1 MATVN
6 LSEAGRRLSMT
17 PLEVVVR
24 CALRGV
30 QCESGLLEADVL
42 PVLGPVL
49 VNDGEGETRPGASA
63 IELTEA
69 DLERERRRRI
79 VRRVL
84 DKLRAM
90 PKFWPARIEMRST
103 ARGFAAA
110 DVGLALR
117 AVDVLVEC
125 GIMKAEVHGGHE
137 PRVGLDGARRAE
149 IESILAGDPIADD
162 RLRDWVD
169 NG

>member
-24 CALRGV
+24 CALRGIP
-30 QCESGLLEADVL
+30 CESGLLEADIL
-42 PVLGPVL
+42 PVLGPLL
-49 VNDGEGETRPGASA
+49 VNDDEGATGPGASA

-69 DLERERRRRI
+69 DLEREHRRRV

-84 DKLRAM
+84 DKLSAM
-90 PKFWPARIEMRST
+90 RKFWPARTEKRST
-103 ARGFAAA
+103 ARGFAAD

-117 AVDVLVEC
+117 AVDLLLEC

-137 PRVGLDGARRAE
+137 SRVGLDSARRAE
-149 IESILAGDPIADD
+149 IESIVAGHPIVDG
-162 RLRDWVD
+162 RLLDWVD

>member
-1 MATVN
+1 MATVS

-24 CALRGV
+24 CALRGIP
-30 QCESGLLEADVL
+30 CESGLLEADNL

-49 VNDGEGETRPGASA
+49 VSDREGESQPGTSA

-69 DLERERRRRI
+69 DLERERRRRV

-84 DKLRAM
+84 EKLSAM
-90 PKFWPARIEMRST
+90 RKFWPARTEKRST
-103 ARGFAAA
+103 ARGFAAD

-117 AVDVLVEC
+117 AVDVLLEC
-125 GIMKAEVHGGHE
+125 GIMNAEVHGGHE
-137 PRVGLDGARRAE
+137 ARVGLEGARRAE
-149 IESILAGDPIADD
+149 IDSIVAGHPIIDSH
-162 RLRDWVD
+162 LSGWVD

>member
-1 MATVN
+1 MATVS

-24 CALRGV
+24 CALRGIP
-30 QCESGLLEADVL
+30 CESGLLEADVL

-49 VNDGEGETRPGASA
+49 VNDGEEETKPGVSA

-69 DLERERRRRI
+69 DLERERRQRVI
-79 VRRVL
+79 RRVL
-84 DKLRAM
+84 EKLSAM
-90 PKFWPARIEMRST
+90 RKFWPARTEKRST
-103 ARGFAAA
+103 ARGFAAD

-125 GIMKAEVHGGHE
+125 GILNAEVHGGHE
-137 PRVGLDGARRAE
+137 PRVGLEGTRRAE
-149 IESILAGDPIADD
+149 IDDIVAGHPIIDS
-162 RLRDWVD
+162 RLGSWVD